1 MLGPVWLAVG
11 RHAQRAEPGDVLG
24 LNHLEM
30 RDVMPVIV
38 RSVHFQRGF
47 DGVERDA
54 NRSVADRVHVDL
66 EPQGVEAC
74 YRVGQRLSVHVG
86 ETAVRRLRT
95 VRPQVGVEQSPG
107 EVLEDTVDHDLHG
120 VDVEASMIVRTGFAS
135 QLDATSEP

>member
-1 MLGPVWLAVG
+1 M
-11 RHAQRAEPGDVLG
+11 
-24 LNHLEM
+24 
-30 RDVMPVIV
+30 
-38 RSVHFQRGF
+38 
-47 DGVERDA
+47 
-54 NRSVADRVHVDL
+54 HVDL

-135 QLDATSEP
+135 QLDQFVDLLGPSMPVPPESGGDTRRERTR